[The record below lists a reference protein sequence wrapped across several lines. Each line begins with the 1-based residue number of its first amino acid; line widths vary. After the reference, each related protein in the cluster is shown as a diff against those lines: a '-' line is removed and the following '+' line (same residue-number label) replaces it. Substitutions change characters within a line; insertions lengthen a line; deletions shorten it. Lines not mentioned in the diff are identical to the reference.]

1 MRNLISV
8 GIKGNEVISGY
19 SEAVLGQNSV
29 SSQTDTV
36 VLPNF
41 IS

>member
-8 GIKGNEVISGY
+8 GIKENEVISVCF
-19 SEAVLGQNSV
+19 EAVLGQNSV
-29 SSQTDTV
+29 ASQTDTV
-36 VLPNF
+36 VLPGF